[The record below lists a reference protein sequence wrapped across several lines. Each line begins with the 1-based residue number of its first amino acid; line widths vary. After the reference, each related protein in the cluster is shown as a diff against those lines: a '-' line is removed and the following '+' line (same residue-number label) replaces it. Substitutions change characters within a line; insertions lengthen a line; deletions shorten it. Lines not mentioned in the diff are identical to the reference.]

1 MSATER
7 HRPAVPGVAV
17 LIAQVIAVS
26 VLLVAWNGA
35 SREVRVADQWGWGAV
50 SVAAL
55 VLSAI
60 TNAAVIVAL
69 RRRVARVARE
79 L

>member
-1 MSATER
+1 M
-7 HRPAVPGVAV
+7 

-35 SREVRVADQWGWGAV
+35 SREVLVADQWRWGAV
-50 SVAAL
+50 GVAAL

-60 TNAAVIVAL
+60 TNAVVIVAL